1 MPTARIFRPRSRS
14 CWRRAADETVAA
26 GCLLACRGTDGL
38 RPQTRRAL
46 RPALHARTGQVCRDG
61 RDRCGTAPLCLRH
74 GGFEDLHQRTAQP
87 RTGTRGVWPWDV
99 GRFRRS
105 SSCDHLCPGAVS
117 PDGRGNLLRP
127 AGDRAARQ
135 LLYLP
140 LSGLRRHCGQRSAA
154 RLRRADAQCR
164 LDDHAGGRPAPARR
178 VPLPGRC
185 ADSLCGKR
193 SCNRR
198 PCGLRQVPDENLHEI
213 RYRLRGLVRLPL
225 RRVPGDDR
233 KGDFAGGAPHGG
245 TLRQSGV
252 DQPVGRR

>member
-140 LSGLRRHCGQRSAA
+140 LSGLRRHCGQPVCWRNVEGANISNSAGHDKDKLHA
-154 RLRRADAQCR
+154 TILFLRWMRNMFSDYVDDPELISALQCYIHTILR
-164 LDDHAGGRPAPARR
+164 I
-178 VPLPGRC
+178 
-185 ADSLCGKR
+185 SLHKHY
-193 SCNRR
+193 NI
-198 PCGLRQVPDENLHEI
+198 CGLWGVSMALGRFNK
-213 RYRLRGLVRLPL
+213 RAAFTTFFRNFRL
-225 RRVPGDDR
+225 
-233 KGDFAGGAPHGG
+233 F
-245 TLRQSGV
+245 S
-252 DQPVGRR
+252 